1 MCVIESSG
9 MAGKVFRKEKNKPV
23 GNKFDKLDLFNNYRY
38 RRDHN
43 KVSNYVCDQNSE
55 ISI

>member
-23 GNKFDKLDLFNNYRY
+23 GNKFDKLDLFNNSFFFFFFFL
-38 RRDHN
+38 DS
-43 KVSNYVCDQNSE
+43 K
-55 ISI
+55 